1 MVCLFLTW
9 SLLQQAADECIL
21 NSACLVLTSGLAFLV
36 AALHENVRLSWQS
49 VLEIR
54 SVQGMKI
61 TCYKWLNKTLR
72 LKMLLAWGSLPL
84 QFLVNLPSGADTASA
99 FHLTIAK
106 AFLLCANNPR
116 PTHKDRLEQGRVLQ
130 QLLGKLAATP

>member
-1 MVCLFLTW
+1 M
-9 SLLQQAADECIL
+9 
-21 NSACLVLTSGLAFLV
+21 
-36 AALHENVRLSWQS
+36 AALHENVRLAWHS

-84 QFLVNLPSGADTASA
+84 QFLVNIPSGADMASA
-99 FHLTIAK
+99 FHLTRAK
-106 AFLLCANNPR
+106 AFLPCTNNPW

>member
-9 SLLQQAADECIL
+9 SLLQQAPDE
-21 NSACLVLTSGLAFLV
+21 CLVLTSGLVFLV
-36 AALHENVRLSWQS
+36 AALLENVRLAWHS

-61 TCYKWLNKTLR
+61 TCYKWLNKTLG

-130 QLLGKLAATP
+130 QLLGKLAATL